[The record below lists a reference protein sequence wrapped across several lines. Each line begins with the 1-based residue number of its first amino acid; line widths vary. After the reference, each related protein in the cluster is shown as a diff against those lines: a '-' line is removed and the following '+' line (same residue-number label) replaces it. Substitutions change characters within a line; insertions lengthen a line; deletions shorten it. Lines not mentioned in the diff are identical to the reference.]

1 MLCLSDNQSHKTNL
15 LPPPLGPWLVTEVVI
30 HSPHT
35 KFP

>member
-15 LPPPLGPWLVTEVVI
+15 LSPLGPWLVTEVVS